1 MNAKQTLC
9 KSHLLKFEKWPE
21 HHQHAC
27 HAAFETNTLLRSK
40 SAAAMPVGKH
50 KGGGAAVET
59 YTDAAISGAGCY
71 PTAFQKVITH
81 TSKYKFDIVICETI
95 DRLERRLVDTADLQD
110 QLAFKK
116 SDCSHPH

>member
-50 KGGGAAVET
+50 KGGGSRRDIHGRSNKWCRLLS
-59 YTDAAISGAGCY
+59 YSLSKGNY
-71 PTAFQKVITH
+71 PHIP
-81 TSKYKFDIVICETI
+81 KYKFDIVICETI